1 MIFCLFVQLDKFLY
15 QNNYKYDI
23 NFTKPFSNKNIV
35 KNKKKNENC
44 NIIII
49 AYYIIRNDILGYTCF
64 IQQEMIS

>member
-49 AYYIIRNDILGYTCF
+49 AYYIEIIYLINYNYIGIF
-64 IQQEMIS
+64 